1 MPRLNLPKRP
11 SLGDLESV
19 SSHFNGGSNGSAS
32 GSGGSG
38 GSGGGGTDNEANLLS
53 VFEVKLDGTPLNAT
67 MSALVLDITVESS
80 INLPDMCAIR
90 LYDSDFSLVQGSNW
104 DIGKA
109 LQVLAGYGSGS
120 LTKIFD
126 GEITALEMDM
136 AAQGVPTLLVR
147 GFDKGHRLHRGRKRE
162 TFVQSTDSD
171 IASKVGQS
179 AGFTVQADTTS
190 PTHDWVMQNNQTD
203 WEFLSERAAR
213 NGFRLYVEG
222 ANTLCFKKVVNP
234 SSASATISWGENL
247 LSFRPREVAS
257 PQVSEVIVRGWDP
270 KTKAAIVGNATAAN
284 GAPQIGLGK
293 SGKQK
298 AAIFG
303 DAKMVVVDRVVHSQT
318 EAQQIARSIYDDIA
332 GGFIEAD
339 GALIGNSQV
348 LAGETIEVKNVGARF
363 SGKYFVTAAT
373 HIWSPDDGYT
383 TTFNVS
389 GKRADTLLASL
400 ESGLSGRVS
409 LGGNIVIGIV
419 TNNVDPDNWG
429 RVKVKFPWLDDAKES
444 WWARLASPMA
454 GKNRGFHFL
463 PEVDDEVLVA
473 FEQGDI
479 RRPYILGALWNGK
492 DAAVENNN
500 VAVVNNQVVHRTI
513 KTRIGHTILLDD
525 TDGTGEMKMT
535 TKYGHTFTL
544 NDTNKHITAK
554 TKDGHK
560 IVFDDPSKKITV
572 QTVKGHK
579 VILDDTGDKIT
590 ITDRTGSNKM
600 TIKSTDNSIKIECLG
615 NFTVDAKGK
624 VLIQGAQGLE
634 AKTPAKALL
643 QGLAGTD
650 VKTPAMLNLEGT
662 AMANLKSSGILIVQ
676 GSLVKIN

>member
-1 MPRLNLPKRP
+1 MPASKLGNLR
-11 SLGDLESV
+11 SNLGSLESAT
-19 SSHFNGGSNGSAS
+19 SGLNGGNGAKGSSNGAAN
-32 GSGGSG
+32 G
-38 GSGGGGTDNEANLLS
+38 NAANLLS
-53 VFEVKLDGTPLNAT
+53 LFQVKVGGTDLSAS
-67 MSALVLDITVESS
+67 MSDLLLDISVESS
-80 INLPDMCAIR
+80 IHLPDMCAIR
-90 LYDSDFSLVQGSNW
+90 LYDADFSLVEGNHW
-104 DIGKA
+104 DIGIT
-109 LQVLAGYGSGS
+109 LQILAGFAGKP

-147 GFDKGHRLHRGRKRE
+147 GFDKAHRLHRGRKRE
-162 TFVQSTDSD
+162 TFVQMTDAD
-171 IASKVGQS
+171 IVKRVGQS
-179 AGFTVQADTTS
+179 AGFTVQADSTT

-213 NGFRLYVEG
+213 NGFRLYVENQ
-222 ANTLCFKKVVNP
+222 NTLCFKKVVNP
-234 SSASATISWGENL
+234 TTASATIAWGETL
-247 LSFRPREVAS
+247 LSFRPRAVAS

-270 KTKAAIVGNATAAN
+270 KTKTALVGTATAAN
-284 GAPQIGLGK
+284 GTPVIGLGK
-293 SGKQK
+293 TGKQV
-298 AAIFG
+298 AASFG
-303 DAKMVVVDRVVHSQT
+303 DAKMVVVDRVVHSQG

-332 GGFIEAD
+332 GGFIEAE
-339 GALIGNSQV
+339 GHLVGNPQV
-348 LAGETIEVKNVGARF
+348 LAGETLEVKNVGTRF

-373 HIWSPDDGYT
+373 HIWSHDEGYST
-383 TTFNVS
+383 SFAVS
-389 GKRADTLLASL
+389 GKRADTLLASM
-400 ESGLSGRVS
+400 EDGLGARAP

-429 RVKVKFPWLDDAKES
+429 RVKVKFPWLDEQKES
-444 WWARLASPMA
+444 FWARLASPMA
-454 GKNRGFHFL
+454 GAGRGFHFL
-463 PEVDDEVLVA
+463 PEVNDEVLVA
-473 FEQGDI
+473 FEHGDI

-492 DAAVENNN
+492 DAAVEKNN
-500 VAVVNNQVVHRTI
+500 VAVVGGKVVHRTI

-525 TDGTGEMKMT
+525 TDNTGEMKMT
-535 TKYGHTFTL
+535 TKYGHVFTL
-544 NDTNKHITAK
+544 NDTNKHITLK

-560 IVFDDPSKKITV
+560 IVLDDPSDKITV

-579 VILDDTGDKIT
+579 IVLNDPADSILIS
-590 ITDRTGSNKM
+590 DRTGSNKM

-624 VLIQGAQGLE
+624 VLIQGAAGLE